1 MRSTELA
8 SRALDGLAMALV
20 AGLSFL
26 LLLYVGHGEAQR
38 SFERFHLDKLAAQGR
53 MLQGAIESYLRRDLP
68 LPQYVGFRARAE
80 RLRASDEQLL
90 ALAVYGAD
98 GNPLFTSGDP
108 GIGLIQTTPQTN
120 RVPVD
125 TGEVRKDDRHL
136 QLVLPLANRYER
148 VGSLALTVG
157 RATIDQDVTR
167 HFVPLVYLAAGL
179 SLLFAFIVGSARGW
193 LARQR
198 LPWLPILYASL
209 FMVMAGAVITAMI
222 QLYSRGAQLEAK
234 ALADSLGQRMTEIM
248 GFHLDL
254 QQLQGLDRAFGEYRR
269 LNPDIGAVAL
279 IVDGRIAIH
288 TDPFMVGRPWSSD
301 ASTYEYRV
309 DVTPPGGT
317 QQVGVAVTLPEDLV
331 YGRIL
336 RNAKNFLALFV
347 ASAFLANLFLQLA
360 GTLRRDDRPIATSG
374 GDRALALV
382 KPVFYVAMC
391 IEHLIYPFLP
401 QHVRSELAA
410 AGLPEGLAG
419 LVVTTYYLL
428 FALTLVPAG
437 YLTRRFGSRRPMS
450 IGLLLT
456 ASGLVALL
464 LPGGL
469 LPLLLG
475 RACAGIGQGLLLI
488 GVQSYILAVAAP
500 ERRTQGATIIVF
512 GFQGGMIAGM
522 AIGSLLVINLGPA
535 GVFTLGAVAAALT
548 AIYASIVI
556 PAGASRAR
564 IEGELAGTLGQLR
577 WELVQA
583 LRSRGL
589 LATIGLVGLPAK
601 AVLTG
606 VIVFA
611 LPLLMTEQGYRQED
625 IGQMLMIYAGGV
637 IVAGGVIARLV
648 DRTGRTGLVLG
659 LGGVSSGLGLLLIAL
674 VDSDPLGHGS
684 YAGVLQVV
692 LMGLGILI
700 VGGAHG
706 LINAPIV
713 THVAELELAKRIGA
727 GPATAAYRFLERGGH
742 VAGPILVGHLVLL
755 AGQIGVALQW
765 IGLAV
770 AVLGLAFL
778 ELQRRRPA
786 DAPAVRRGSEI
797 LALRLDPP
805 DLALLLV
812 VGEEEPAPPARPG
825 RMLRVAGSAQAVPED
840 PGRVRRLR
848 AFLAPLLA
856 TVPPDSRLR
865 LVGCGDLASYRAV
878 LADAPQVELRCV
890 SSAASWLAELRP
902 LLTRQTAGGER
913 PADELARALADHD
926 RRRPGSDRP
935 FVWIRSSAT
944 GRRAELEPASAT

>member
-1 MRSTELA
+1 
-8 SRALDGLAMALV
+8 
-20 AGLSFL
+20 
-26 LLLYVGHGEAQR
+26 
-38 SFERFHLDKLAAQGR
+38 
-53 MLQGAIESYLRRDLP
+53 
-68 LPQYVGFRARAE
+68 
-80 RLRASDEQLL
+80 
-90 ALAVYGAD
+90 
-98 GNPLFTSGDP
+98 
-108 GIGLIQTTPQTN
+108 
-120 RVPVD
+120 
-125 TGEVRKDDRHL
+125 
-136 QLVLPLANRYER
+136 
-148 VGSLALTVG
+148 
-157 RATIDQDVTR
+157 
-167 HFVPLVYLAAGL
+167 
-179 SLLFAFIVGSARGW
+179 
-193 LARQR
+193 
-198 LPWLPILYASL
+198 
-209 FMVMAGAVITAMI
+209 
-222 QLYSRGAQLEAK
+222 
-234 ALADSLGQRMTEIM
+234 
-248 GFHLDL
+248 
-254 QQLQGLDRAFGEYRR
+254 
-269 LNPDIGAVAL
+269 
-279 IVDGRIAIH
+279 
-288 TDPFMVGRPWSSD
+288 
-301 ASTYEYRV
+301 
-309 DVTPPGGT
+309 
-317 QQVGVAVTLPEDLV
+317 
-331 YGRIL
+331 
-336 RNAKNFLALFV
+336 
-347 ASAFLANLFLQLA
+347 
-360 GTLRRDDRPIATSG
+360 
-374 GDRALALV
+374 
-382 KPVFYVAMC
+382 
-391 IEHLIYPFLP
+391 
-401 QHVRSELAA
+401 
-410 AGLPEGLAG
+410 
-419 LVVTTYYLL
+419 
-428 FALTLVPAG
+428 
-437 YLTRRFGSRRPMS
+437 
-450 IGLLLT
+450 
-456 ASGLVALL
+456 
-464 LPGGL
+464 
-469 LPLLLG
+469 
-475 RACAGIGQGLLLI
+475 
-488 GVQSYILAVAAP
+488 
-500 ERRTQGATIIVF
+500 
-512 GFQGGMIAGM
+512 MIAGM